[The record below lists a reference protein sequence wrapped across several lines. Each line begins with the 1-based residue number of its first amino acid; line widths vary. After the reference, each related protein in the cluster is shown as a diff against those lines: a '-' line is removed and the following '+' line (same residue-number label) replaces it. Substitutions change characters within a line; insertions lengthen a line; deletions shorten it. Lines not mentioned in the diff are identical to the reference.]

1 MDLTTRYMGLQLKNP
16 LVASASP
23 LTGELDSVRRLEDA
37 GAAALVLPSL
47 FQEEIEAETARYEHL
62 TSAHDD
68 SWPEGLSNFPKLAE
82 TQHGPHHYLE
92 LVRRARQAVGVP
104 VIASLNGIS
113 NEGWTSYAKQLEQA
127 GANGLELNIY
137 FIPADLAATGREVE
151 QRYLDIL
158 KSVRAAVS
166 IPVAVKLSPYFSS
179 VGNMALALQDAGA
192 DALVL
197 FNRFYQPDIDLTRL
211 QVLTDLKLSEPNE
224 IRLPLLW
231 LAVLSGRTKAS
242 LAASTGV
249 TSADEVVKYLLVG
262 ADVVMTTSSLLRQGP
277 GHMGALIV
285 GLEKWLDA
293 RGFTSLTHV
302 RGIMSQRCLRDPQ
315 AFERA
320 NYIKI
325 LRGYRQL
332 DPSTTGQPPA
342 PIASRTNGA
351 RPVLLPG

>member
-23 LTGELDSVRRLEDA
+23 LTGELDSLRRLEDA
-37 GAAALVLPSL
+37 GAAALILPSL

-62 TSAHDD
+62 TSVHDD
-68 SWPEGLSNFPKLAE
+68 SWPEGLSNFPQLAD
-82 TQHGPHHYLE
+82 TKHGPHEYLE
-92 LVRRARQAVGVP
+92 FVRRARRAAGVP

-113 NEGWTSYAKQLEQA
+113 NEGWTSYARQLEQA

-137 FIPADLAATGREVE
+137 FIAADLAATGLDVE

-158 KSVRAAVS
+158 RSVRAAVS
-166 IPVAVKLSPYFSS
+166 IPVAIKLSPYFSS

-197 FNRFYQPDIDLTRL
+197 FNRFYQPDLDLTRL
-211 QVLTDLKLSEPNE
+211 KVLTDLKLSEPNE

-231 LAVLSGRTKAS
+231 LAVLSGRTEAS

-249 TSADEVVKYLLVG
+249 TNADEVVKYLLVG
-262 ADVVMTTSSLLRQGP
+262 ADVVMATSSLLRHGP
-277 GHMGALIV
+277 GHMATLLA
-285 GLEKWLDA
+285 GLEKWLEA
-293 RGFTSLTHV
+293 REFKTLEPV
-302 RGIMSQRCLRDPQ
+302 RGIMSQRSLRDPQ

-325 LRGYRQL
+325 LQGYRQP
-332 DPSTTGQPPA
+332 DRSTPGQPAVPVR
-342 PIASRTNGA
+342 PRTNGA
-351 RPVLLPG
+351 MPDRLPG

>member
-1 MDLTTRYMGLQLKNP
+1 MDLTTRYMGLELKNP

-23 LTGELDSVRRLEDA
+23 LTGELDSLRRLEDA

-47 FQEEIEAETARYEHL
+47 FQEEIEAETARYENL

-68 SWPEGLSNFPKLAE
+68 SWPEGLSNFPKLPDA
-82 TQHGPHHYLE
+82 QHGPHHYLE

-113 NEGWTSYAKQLEQA
+113 NEGWISYAKELQQA
-127 GANGLELNIY
+127 GANGLEINVY
-137 FIPADLAATGREVE
+137 FIPADLTATGRDVE

-158 KSVRAAVS
+158 RSVRAAVS
-166 IPVAVKLSPYFSS
+166 IPIAVKLSPYFSA
-179 VGNMALALQDAGA
+179 VGNMAMALHDAGA

-197 FNRFYQPDIDLTRL
+197 FNRFYQPDLDLVRL
-211 QVLTDLKLSEPNE
+211 QVLTDLKLSDPNE

-231 LAVLSGRTKAS
+231 LAVLAGRTRAS

-249 TSADEVVKYLLVG
+249 NSAEEVVKYLLVG
-262 ADVVMTTSSLLRQGP
+262 ADVVMTTSSLLRLGP
-277 GHMGALIV
+277 DHMTTLLA
-285 GLEKWLDA
+285 GLEEWLDA
-293 RGFTSLTHV
+293 RGFTSLQHV
-302 RGIMSQRCLRDPQ
+302 RGIMSQRSMRDPQ

-325 LRGYRQL
+325 LHDY
-332 DPSTTGQPPA
+332 PA
-342 PIASRTNGA
+342 SAMAAGSLRSVA
-351 RPVLLPG
+351 

>member
-23 LTGELDSVRRLEDA
+23 LTGELDSLRRLEDA
-37 GAAALVLPSL
+37 GAAALFLPSL

-62 TSAHDD
+62 TSVHDD
-68 SWPEGLSNFPKLAE
+68 SWPEGLSNFPKLADAR
-82 TQHGPHHYLE
+82 HGPHEYLE
-92 LVRRARQAVGVP
+92 HVRRARQAVGVP
-104 VIASLNGIS
+104 VIASLNGVS

-137 FIPADLAATGREVE
+137 FIPADLAATGRNVE

-166 IPVAVKLSPYFSS
+166 IPIAIKLSPYFSS
-179 VGNMALALQDAGA
+179 VGNMALALHDAGA

-197 FNRFYQPDIDLTRL
+197 FNRFYQPDIDLSRL
-211 QVLTDLKLSEPNE
+211 QVLTDLKLSDPNE

-231 LAVLSGRTKAS
+231 LAVLAGRTRAS

-249 TSADEVVKYLLVG
+249 NSADEVVKYLLVG

-277 GHMGALIV
+277 GHMATLLA

-293 RGFTSLTHV
+293 RGFTSLKHV
-302 RGIMSQRCLRDPQ
+302 RGMMSQRCLRDPQ

-325 LRGYRQL
+325 LQGYQA
-332 DPSTTGQPPA
+332 PA
-342 PIASRTNGA
+342 MKAGGLRSIAR
-351 RPVLLPG
+351 